1 MDASLNL
8 FTQLYAANMLSDMN
22 ANGVTIK
29 PSKSILDRIACHK
42 TLIHLRGE
50 NVARESLMSL
60 LLQAKGDA
68 GIKRRIWDEFDMAI
82 DSHLNFYKHF

>member
-22 ANGVTIK
+22 ENGVTIK

-42 TLIHLRGE
+42 TLIKLRGE
-50 NVARESLMSL
+50 VLARESLMTM

-68 GIKRRIWDEFDMAI
+68 AIKRRIWDEFDMAV
-82 DSHLNFYKHF
+82 DASFYSHF